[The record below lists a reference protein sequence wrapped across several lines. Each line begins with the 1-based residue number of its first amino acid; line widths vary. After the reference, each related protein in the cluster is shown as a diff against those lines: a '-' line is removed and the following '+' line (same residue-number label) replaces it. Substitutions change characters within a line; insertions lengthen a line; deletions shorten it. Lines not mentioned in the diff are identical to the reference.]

1 MQNQKTCPEN
11 DGLARQTKGLK
22 IKNTNR
28 PYLCINTAKG
38 VLFALLLLSLGTSP
52 LWALT
57 EDEEYSIAWQYCQAG
72 KYPQA
77 VEAYQKFLKH
87 HPRGKL
93 LAEAHFTLARIDNS
107 GTNAFSHYQ
116 FIIDNYPN
124 HALAAQAAFAT
135 AQYCQNA
142 GAYPEA
148 KARYLFTYS
157 RYAQTSSGS
166 ESLYRLALM
175 SVSAESLDQAAA
187 YAQAFV
193 QQYPQNFRGAAI
205 SRALADCWRLK
216 GDSAQA
222 NSYWRQIMELYPGS
236 YEAGEARE
244 QLLTDIEDSP
254 EDSTDSVSQSLPV
267 PVTIKPIVKI
277 PPVKTAQTKPIPR
290 PGLRPAQS
298 SVSPQAPKAG
308 QKYYLQIGVY
318 HDKKVLD
325 DWRKRLEKQDHQCRV
340 DSSGGKRD
348 RSYRL
353 YAGPY
358 PDKEAAMKAAQKLL
372 AASRLKTIL
381 VQK

>member
-1 MQNQKTCPEN
+1 MKTVRVFSIA
-11 DGLARQTKGLK
+11 LS
-22 IKNTNR
+22 
-28 PYLCINTAKG
+28 
-38 VLFALLLLSLGTSP
+38 LLLLAVSS
-52 LWALT
+52 LWAIT
-57 EDEEYSIAWQYCQAG
+57 EEDEYNIAWQYCQAG

-93 LAEAHFTLARIDNS
+93 LAEAHFTLARIENS
-107 GTNAFSHYQ
+107 GTNSFSHYQ
-116 FIIDNYPN
+116 FIIDNYPA

-142 GAYPEA
+142 GAFSDA

-157 RYAQTSSGS
+157 RYAQTPPGS

-175 SVSAESLDQAAA
+175 ALAAESLTQAAS

-205 SRALADCWRLK
+205 ARSLADGWRLK
-216 GDSAQA
+216 SDSAQA
-222 NSYWRQIMELYPGS
+222 NYYWRQILELYPES

-244 QLLTDIEDSP
+244 QLLSGIEDSP
-254 EDSTDSVSQSLPV
+254 EVQDDSLPQSLPAPAPAN
-267 PVTIKPIVKI
+267 PVIKS
-277 PPVKTAQTKPIPR
+277 PPVKISTP
-290 PGLRPAQS
+290 
-298 SVSPQAPKAG
+298 VPKLEAG
-308 QKYYLQIGVY
+308 KKYYLQIGVY
-318 HDKKVLD
+318 REKAVMA
-325 DWRKRLEKQDHQCRV
+325 DWKKRLEKQDHQCRV
-340 DSSGGKRD
+340 DSSGGKKD

-358 PDKEAAMKAAQKLL
+358 SGKEQAQKISQKLL
-372 AASRLKTIL
+372 SAYGIKTML

>member
-1 MQNQKTCPEN
+1 LT
-11 DGLARQTKGLK
+11 LK
-22 IKNTNR
+22 IKNQKSKIKNCDRLYFQFKTVR
-28 PYLCINTAKG
+28 VFLIA
-38 VLFALLLLSLGTSP
+38 LSLLLLGFSS
-52 LWALT
+52 LWAIT
-57 EDEEYSIAWQYCQAG
+57 EEEEYNIAWQYCQAG

-93 LAEAHFTLARIDNS
+93 LAEAHFTLARIENS

-148 KARYLFTYS
+148 RVRYLFTYS
-157 RYAQTSSGS
+157 RYGQTPSGS

-175 SVSAESLDQAAA
+175 SLAAESLTQAAS

-205 SRALADCWRLK
+205 SRSLADHWRLK

-222 NSYWRQIMELYPGS
+222 NYYWRQIMDLYPGS

-244 QLLTDIEDSP
+244 QLLADVEDNP
-254 EDSTDSVSQSLPV
+254 EDPGDSLSQNLPV
-267 PVTIKPIVKI
+267 PAPAKPVVNT
-277 PPVKTAQTKPIPR
+277 PPVKAVQPR
-290 PGLRPAQS
+290 PEAVP
-298 SVSPQAPKAG
+298 
-308 QKYYLQIGVY
+308 KYYLQIGVY
-318 HDKKVLD
+318 HDKIVLS
-325 DWRKRLEKQDHQCRV
+325 DWKKRLEKQDHHCRV
-340 DSSGGKRD
+340 DSSGGKND

-358 PDKEAAMKAAQKLL
+358 PDKETAMETAQKLL
-372 AASRLKTIL
+372 TVNRLKTIL